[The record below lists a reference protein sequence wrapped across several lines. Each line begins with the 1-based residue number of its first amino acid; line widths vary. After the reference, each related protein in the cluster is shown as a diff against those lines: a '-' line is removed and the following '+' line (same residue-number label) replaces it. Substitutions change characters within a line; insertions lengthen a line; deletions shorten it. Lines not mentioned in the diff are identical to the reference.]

1 MARFIL
7 YHKVTEVFLNWII
20 VIIVQLYKFSKN
32 YETIHLK
39 WVNFMACK
47 LYPNKVVKKDTR
59 GMASFKR
66 KAQIYNRG
74 KEDEI
79 YVQ

>member
-1 MARFIL
+1 
-7 YHKVTEVFLNWII
+7 
-20 VIIVQLYKFSKN
+20 
-32 YETIHLK
+32 
-39 WVNFMACK
+39 MACK

-79 YVQ
+79 YVQQVSSKKKKQSNGIEQLLKFVTQGLLLKLKKKKNEITY